1 MRKKNVKKI
10 ETIDLS
16 KMESRFRASF
26 INSLGG
32 FKSVILIGTK
42 NYSGQENLAIFNSL
56 IHLGANPALCAF
68 IVRPDLS
75 PRHTLENIL
84 ETKYYTINHLTENIY
99 KAAHQTSAG
108 YPKENSEFEK
118 VGLKPEYEKTFFAP
132 YVKESLIKFGCE
144 FVQKIPIE
152 LNGTTL
158 IIGKIIEIYIPENC
172 IRKDGFV
179 DIEQAGTLTVS
190 GLDSYHN
197 TKKIARLSYA
207 KPDLIPAELKDFKE

>member
-1 MRKKNVKKI
+1 M
-10 ETIDLS
+10 
-16 KMESRFRASF
+16 
-26 INSLGG
+26 
-32 FKSVILIGTK
+32 ILIGTK
-42 NYSGQENLAIFNSL
+42 NFEGQENLAIFNSL

-84 ETKYYTINHLTENIY
+84 ETKFYTINHLNENIY
-99 KAAHQTSAG
+99 KAAHQTSAR
-108 YPKENSEFEK
+108 YPKGNSEFEA
-118 VGLKPEYEKTFFAP
+118 VGLKSEQKETFFAP
-132 YVKESLIKFGCE
+132 FVKESLIKFGCE

-172 IRKDGFV
+172 IRQDGFV

-190 GLDSYHN
+190 GLDSYHS

-207 KPDLIPAELKDFKE
+207 KPDLIPTELIYQKE

>member
-1 MRKKNVKKI
+1 MNGKNVKKI
-10 ETIDLS
+10 ESIDIS

-42 NYSGQENLAIFNSL
+42 NKNGQENLAIFNSL

-84 ETKYYTINHLTENIY
+84 ETKFYTINHLNENIY
-99 KAAHQTSAG
+99 KAAHQSSAR
-108 YPKENSEFEK
+108 YPKEKSEFEA
-118 VGLKPEYEKTFFAP
+118 VGLKSEQKDTFFAP
-132 YVKESLIKFGCE
+132 FVKDSLIKFGCE

-172 IRKDGFV
+172 IGKDGFV

-190 GLDSYHN
+190 GLDSYHS

-207 KPDLIPAELKDFKE
+207 KPDLIPTELIYQKE